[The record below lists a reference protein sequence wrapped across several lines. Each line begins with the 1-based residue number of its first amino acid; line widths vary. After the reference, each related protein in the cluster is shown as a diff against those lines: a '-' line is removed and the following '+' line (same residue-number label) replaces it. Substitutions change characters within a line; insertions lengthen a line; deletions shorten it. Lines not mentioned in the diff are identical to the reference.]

1 VADVTGPSRVQSTVL
16 SGPIDVHLRHL
27 ASTSDFQLYKEV
39 SSSPRGLTEDDAA
52 ARLVEYGENAM
63 PESERPSIASR
74 LAAALRSPFVALM
87 TTLGVIFVVLG
98 DGRGAT
104 IVAIMVAS
112 AVVLRMWHQG
122 RSLRV
127 VLALRADDFA
137 TATVRRRANHL
148 AEPTTRE
155 IPAADIVPG
164 DVVVLEAGD
173 RVPADLRIVAGIG
186 LSLDQSVISGEAAPV
201 EKCAKGADDAD
212 TSLAGLS
219 RLCLAGSAVV
229 AGSAVGVVVATG
241 AHTYTS
247 SVWKHAAREP
257 HRSSF
262 DDGVRSVGWTLVHA
276 MLVMAA
282 VVFVVRGA
290 FDGQWKQAAVLAV
303 AVAVGLTP
311 EMLPVIVSAALGA
324 GAARLAERR
333 VIVKRLEAI
342 QDLGAMDVLCVDKT
356 GTLTE
361 DRVVYAQSVDA
372 RGTPDPMPAQRA
384 AMACRLRHDLAG
396 RFDDA
401 IAAVGVSSHGEDDGY
416 RRVDEFPF
424 DHRRR
429 RASVVIADPV
439 GRHELTC
446 LGDADVVLARCNAIR
461 VAGMVLP
468 LTSSLEDEA
477 RDRVE
482 AYSRTGTRVLAV
494 AVRDVPARQPER
506 RDAGDEC
513 DMTLA
518 GFVTFVDPVRTEAP
532 GSLRELADLGVS
544 VRMLSGDSLAV
555 AVEVARRV
563 GMPTDGAQRGSDVD
577 LLSDDEL
584 RVLAGSVAV
593 YAELTPAHKKRIVE
607 QLRARGDVVG
617 FVGDGVNDIP
627 ALRAADAGI
636 ATDTA
641 GDAIKDV
648 ADVIMLE
655 PNLAAITEA
664 VVQGRRTLVNVMKY
678 VRITAS
684 SNLGNAM
691 SIVAAGLLLPFLPI
705 LPMQLL
711 VQNLLYDCA
720 QLALPWD
727 RVDVRELRAP
737 RRFRPDGLVRFM
749 LTFGAVSSVFD
760 AVTFAA
766 LWWVFG
772 GADHETVFRTG
783 WFMEGLLSQLLIVQ
797 VLRSGAAPWRRPR
810 PAAIVVLSASLVALI
825 GCVLPLSPLASVL
838 RLEPMPAGYG
848 GFLVVVLLGY
858 GVVAAVVKRLYALHP
873 VRLSVVGGPRT

>member
-1 VADVTGPSRVQSTVL
+1 VTDGPTDS
-16 SGPIDVHLRHL
+16 HLRHL

-52 ARLVEYGENAM
+52 ARLAEFGDNAT
-63 PESERPSIASR
+63 PESERPSVARR
-74 LAAALRSPFVALM
+74 LMAALRSPFVALM
-87 TTLGVIFVVLG
+87 VALGVIFVVLG

-104 IVAIMVAS
+104 IVVIMVAS
-112 AVVLRMWHQG
+112 AVGLRLWHQG

-127 VLALRADDFA
+127 VHALRADDFA
-137 TATVRRRANHL
+137 TATVRRRAND
-148 AEPTTRE
+148 AAAPMIRE

-173 RVPADLRIVAGIG
+173 RVPADVRIVSGIG
-186 LSLDQSVISGEAAPV
+186 LSLDQSAISGEAVPV
-201 EKCAKGADDAD
+201 EKCADSDDDAD
-212 TSLAGLS
+212 TALAGLP

-229 AGSAVGVVVATG
+229 AGSAIGVVVATG
-241 AHTYTS
+241 ARTYTS
-247 SVWKHAAREP
+247 SVREHAAREP
-257 HRSSF
+257 QRSSF

-372 RGTPDPMPAQRA
+372 RGTPDAMPAQRA

-401 IAAVGVSSHGEDDGY
+401 IAAAAPSSHDDDEY

-429 RASVVIADPV
+429 RASVVVADPA
-439 GRHELTC
+439 GRHELIC
-446 LGDADVVLARCNAIR
+446 LGDADVVLARCGTMR
-461 VAGMVLP
+461 VAGAARPMTP
-468 LTSSLEDEA
+468 SLVDEA
-477 RDRVE
+477 LDRVE
-482 AYSRTGTRVLAV
+482 AYSVAGTRVLAV
-494 AVRDVPARQPER
+494 AVREVSAWPAEGCG
-506 RDAGDEC
+506 AGAEC

-518 GFVTFVDPVRTEAP
+518 GFVTFVDPVRSDAP
-532 GSLRELADLGVS
+532 GSLRALANLGVS
-544 VRMLSGDSLAV
+544 LRMLTGDSRAV
-555 AVEVARRV
+555 AMEVARRV
-563 GMPTDGAQRGSDVD
+563 GMPTDGALRGSDID
-577 LLSDDEL
+577 LLADDEL
-584 RVLAGSVAV
+584 RLLAGSVAV

-607 QLRARGDVVG
+607 QFRARGDVVG

-648 ADVIMLE
+648 ADVIMLDS
-655 PNLAAITEA
+655 NLAAIAEA

-691 SIVAAGLLLPFLPI
+691 SIVLAGLLLPFVPI

-737 RRFRPDGLVRFM
+737 RRFHPDGLVRFM

-760 AVTFAA
+760 VVTFAA

-772 GADHETVFRTG
+772 GADHETLFRTG
-783 WFMEGLLSQLLIVQ
+783 WFLEGLLSQLLIVQ
-797 VLRSGAAPWRRPR
+797 VLRTGSAPWRPPR

-825 GCVLPLSPLASVL
+825 GCVLPFSPLAGVL
-838 RLEPMPAGYG
+838 RLEPMPLGYAW
-848 GFLVVVLLGY
+848 FLVVVLLGY
-858 GVVAAVVKRLYALHP
+858 GAVAVVVKRWYVRTAAVVA
-873 VRLSVVGGPRT
+873 VGC